1 MSEITC
7 QGCQDSLILFID
19 NEIEDSATFNAIA
32 FHLQDCPTCQTRFEL
47 ERRAI
52 NLVRALLTRSCC
64 ETAPT
69 TLQDRVA
76 HQLHQL
82 ELAQMA
88 GFTEII
94 TQYRRTEITIDGET
108 QIEIETS
115 REIRRDFPLN

>member
-1 MSEITC
+1 MSNITC
-7 QGCQDSLILFID
+7 QECQDSLLLFID
-19 NEIEDSATFNAIA
+19 NEIEDSATFNEIA
-32 FHLQDCPTCQTRFEL
+32 FHLQGCPTCQARFEL

-52 NLVRALLTRSCC
+52 NLVRNLLLRSCC

-69 TLQDRVA
+69 TLQERVA